1 MIKKRSTERRTN
13 DAMTPWDEFA
23 KAALQAILSCESTVV
38 GYTDSKTG
46 ASWPRQANEFRDMV
60 VDVACGYADIM
71 MLRRSERSRM

>member
-1 MIKKRSTERRTN
+1 MTKKRKTSRRTK

-38 GYTDSKTG
+38 GYTDRKTG
-46 ASWPRQANEFRDMV
+46 ASWPKQPDEFMDMV

-71 MLRRSERSRM
+71 MSLRSGRSGT